1 MKFIFSLAALFFLQ
15 NTAAKPID
23 LTVLSID
30 AIGPDLLNELKHIE
44 AITWWLEM
52 GDKLIIDINQ
62 SDIDELPKEVSV
74 HSTLSNISIDTLA
87 FHVLGHC
94 DHSDNDQLLHD
105 SLETVYTGDSV
116 RLINTSQVRDKNQL
130 FAHDSILPFQKNTVL
145 SYQISNRAADKPL
158 QRNNNIQNILNQVNQ
173 NRWFNQVDY
182 LAGLNRMLE
191 ADLIIAGTWL
201 ENHFNALGLTT
212 SRVSLHAGYRGF
224 NILGFQAGTTR
235 ADDWYVVGAHLDS
248 RNANWNDNLPSPG
261 AEDNASGCSGV
272 LEMAHVL
279 SKYKTEASIVFMCFI
294 EEESGLLGSKDVVTH
309 FDNSGDISKIKG
321 MLNMDMIGYRST
333 GNNTAVAGTN
343 SQQYQSL
350 ANSVATNGNLY
361 TNLNWQ
367 VSLNMCC
374 TDFVS
379 FANESIPAVTSNEPD
394 VWNYFGYHSVNDLAE
409 NIDPTMGADIVRANL
424 ATLIE
429 LVGVDFASG
438 DLIFANDFDAF

>member
-44 AITWWLEM
+44 AVTWWLEM

-105 SLETVYTGDSV
+105 SLETVYAGDSV
-116 RLINTSQVRDKNQL
+116 RLINTSHVRDKNQL
-130 FAHDSILPFQKNTVL
+130 FAHDSILPFRQNTVL
-145 SYQISNRAADKPL
+145 SYQISNRTFNETRQKDSA
-158 QRNNNIQNILNQVNQ
+158 IQKILNQVDP

-191 ADLIIAGTWL
+191 ADLIIAGSWL

-248 RNANWNDNLPSPG
+248 RNASWNDNLPSPG

-279 SKYKTEASIVFMCFI
+279 SQYETEASIVFMCFI

-309 FDNSGDISKIKG
+309 FTNAGDIGKVQA
-321 MLNMDMIGYRST
+321 MFNLDMISYR
-333 GNNTAVAGTN
+333 GPNRNTAIVGTN
-343 SQQYQSL
+343 NNQYHTL
-350 ANSVATNGNLY
+350 ADSIAANGNQY
-361 TNLNWQ
+361 TNIDWQ
-367 VSLNMCC
+367 VNLNMCC
-374 TDFVS
+374 TDFVRFS
-379 FANESIPAVTSNEPD
+379 NAGIPAVTSNQPD
-394 VWNYFGYHSVNDLAE
+394 ISSYAGYHTVNDLAT
-409 NIDPTMGADIVRANL
+409 NVDPTLAAGIIKANL
-424 ATLIE
+424 VTLID

-438 DLIFANDFDAF
+438 DLIFMDSFETF